1 MSSLTLRLA
10 LRLERYAPLRAEDK
24 KALENEAPSLRRYL
38 PRDNLARQGSP
49 VERIFMIID
58 GFACRYKLLPD
69 GRRQITAYLLP
80 GDLCDTRTFSLPYM
94 DHSIVAISHVQAAA
108 LTEES
113 VQRLESLPGLARALA
128 RNSLV
133 HQTIARE
140 WQVNIGHRTSFE
152 RLSHLLCELFERLK
166 MVGLARDYTCEIPLT
181 QTEIADTLA
190 LSAVHVNRTLMELRR
205 AGLVTYRSKQ
215 LIIHDYP
222 RLRDAAGFDPRY
234 LGLAGASTAIPAMP
248 AISVGVGGVL
258 AE

>member
-10 LRLERYAPLRAEDK
+10 LRLERYAPLRPEDK
-24 KALENEAPSLRRYL
+24 RALENEVPTLRRYL
-38 PRDNLARQGSP
+38 PRDNLARQGAP
-49 VERIFMIID
+49 VERLFLIVD

-80 GDLCDTRTFSLPYM
+80 GDLCDTRTFSMPYR
-94 DHSIVAISHVQAAA
+94 DHSIAAISHVQAAA

-113 VQRLESLPGLARALA
+113 VQRLESWPGLAYVLA

-133 HQTIARE
+133 QQAIARE

-152 RLSHLLCELFERLK
+152 RLSHLLCELFERLEA
-166 MVGLARDYTCEIPLT
+166 VGLTRDYTCEVPLT

-205 AGLVTYRSKQ
+205 AGLVTFRSKQ

-222 RLRDAAGFDPRY
+222 RLRDAAGFDPAY
-234 LGLAGASTAIPAMP
+234 LYLSGATPTPQAMP
-248 AISVGVGGVL
+248 AGSVRAGGVL
-258 AE
+258 TE